1 MDAKPRKVALYQTP
15 FPEGFHLRNYTIA
28 LYGNGQEVATNLSD
42 TKMELTRDE
51 AYQYI
56 FVDYLSTH
64 KGQTRPPAA
73 VLMAPR
79 AELKR
84 LPASELSQSVYVH
97 VDKEGHVIK
106 VSTDESGKHDAG
118 SNIASALQYFRFIPA
133 LDKGVAVNGR
143 AKLTVA
149 EFVQ

>member
-1 MDAKPRKVALYQTP
+1 
-15 FPEGFHLRNYTIA
+15 
-28 LYGNGQEVATNLSD
+28 
-42 TKMELTRDE
+42 
-51 AYQYI
+51 
-56 FVDYLSTH
+56 
-64 KGQTRPPAA
+64 
-73 VLMAPR
+73 MAPR